1 MIGLDAHLLSL
12 YNRDLISADEAL
24 AKSQLSDAMRDKLV
38 ENGAQF
44 TNS

>member
-24 AKSQLSDAMRDKLV
+24 SKSQLPHVMRDKLI
-38 ENGAQF
+38 ESGASF
-44 TNS
+44 SNS